1 VNSITLDDRVKRFE
15 TEMIELLR
23 KKVAEMFDSEEIAGF
38 LGLKNHGEEP
48 FPFLFT
54 RDTVQELD
62 NLAIGAVRYPL
73 SKIMIRISA
82 KYPDKR
88 FGIMCRA
95 CDERALI
102 ELCKNTKISA
112 EKIITVGIPCTD
124 ELVKACS
131 CNNPLP
137 SNLIVEKAEAS
148 HFDRSDVEKI
158 ISMPM
163 EQRFDYWTLQLGK
176 CIKCYGCRN
185 ICPVCFCDVCTLEDQ
200 PLVKRGEIPP
210 EVPSFHLTRAYHMVG
225 RCIDCGLCEEGCP
238 MDIPLRTLY
247 RRVREI
253 VKDLFDYLP
262 GEQKDNVPPIQVLG
276 DGTFEIQD

>member
-1 VNSITLDDRVKRFE
+1 
-15 TEMIELLR
+15 MIEILR
-23 KKVAEMFDSEEIAGF
+23 KKVADMLETGEVSGF
-38 LGLKNHGEEP
+38 LGLRNLGAEP

-54 RDTVQELD
+54 KGTLQELD
-62 NLAIGAVRYPL
+62 QLTIGAVRYPL
-73 SKIMIRISA
+73 SKIIIKISA
-82 KYPDKR
+82 KYPENK

-102 ELCKNTKISA
+102 ELCKNAKISV
-112 EKIITVGIPCTD
+112 EKVITIGIPCTD
-124 ELVKACS
+124 ELVKACI
-131 CNNPLP
+131 CNNPHP
-137 SNLIVEKAEAS
+137 SNVIADTVEAS
-148 HFDRSDVEKI
+148 SFNRSDVEKI
-158 ISMPM
+158 ISMPLN
-163 EQRFDYWTLQLGK
+163 QRFDYWTAQLGK

-262 GEQKDNVPPIQVLG
+262 GEERDTVPPIQVLG
-276 DGTFEIQD
+276 DGTFEIRD